1 MRVNKSFFLLLIFFV
16 VSSIAPTRRFAF
28 EYIWIFKSF
37 YLGLAGVALWK
48 LCFEKLHI
56 SKWFSGGLF
65 VFGLALIG
73 SVLNS
78 NYTVRAGSELD
89 ILLAACALSFLY
101 WTLKENSPLKR
112 IQYLGYAVVLF
123 LHFAVCLMLA
133 CHQLNCGHSYP
144 FSYLLTHYFLNA
156 TALLQFFQISELLH
170 VAHPFSYINYA
181 GLFAV
186 LVFPFLAGLVLS
198 EKSKLKR
205 SFWILGS
212 IYAGVLLVASKC
224 RGAYL
229 SFGCVLGVS
238 FILLLRAKIKLSKKL
253 RWIIGISVLSLFC
266 IVCYK
271 TPKLQ
276 SIITR
281 LASGDIKGFAS
292 TRWYAAQDGFKIFS
306 QKPLWGHGI
315 TTTPLHYLESY
326 PDVVHHCWQLH
337 VPLVQFLIEFGLIG
351 GLSFLSIIIFIL
363 YAGIRTLKSPKFPKE
378 YHYPLLGCLL
388 SCVAYLTFVSEASW
402 DMFVISSFMCL
413 VAGFIV
419 FLYVKYYD
427 FQQAKPVTIW
437 GLRGIYTLIFIVLTV
452 TSIRD
457 VFGRY
462 YFRDFLIKAQ
472 KPSFEC
478 VQSLDKALQY
488 DPHNL
493 YYLNHG
499 GYYFS
504 CKGYLKSKEL
514 MQKSADYYER
524 SLQVN
529 AHQPEVLES
538 LGALHISLKNTAQA
552 IHYFCKA
559 ITILPHHS
567 FAYVQLLDVLKHFKA
582 TELYDEWLALTTFIN
597 PKITFSQPDLLDY
610 LLDRPSIQQQCL
622 AYFSYVENHF
632 DPSLKE
638 NDSWILEQCFRMRL
652 LGFSAEKLPS
662 KSLYFDDGYS
672 NEEWESHN
680 YLYATNPNNL
690 FDTIASQPQR
700 TRHYYVPL
708 DQHSS
713 PQILLHGNGGPPLLI
728 TTLKSICLPK
738 KDLPIWINGSL
749 MKHSCE
755 LLQPLIQKTQEVFR

>member
-1 MRVNKSFFLLLIFFV
+1 MIGNKSFFLLLIFFV

-37 YLGLAGVALWK
+37 YLSLAGVALWK
-48 LCFEKLHI
+48 LCFEKLHL
-56 SKWFSGGLF
+56 SKWLSGSLL

-133 CHQLNCGHSYP
+133 CHQLNCGHTYP
-144 FSYLLTHYFLNA
+144 FSYLLTHYFFNI
-156 TALLQFFQISELLH
+156 TTLLQFIQLPKLTI
-170 VAHPFSYINYA
+170 AHPFSYINYV
-181 GLFAV
+181 GLFAALV
-186 LVFPFLAGLVLS
+186 LPFLAGLVLS

-205 SFWILGS
+205 AFWILGS
-212 IYAGVLLVASKC
+212 LYAGVLLVASKC

-238 FILLLRAKIKLSKKL
+238 FILFLRAKIKLSQKL
-253 RWIIGISVLSLFC
+253 RWIIGISALSLFC

-292 TRWYAAQDGFKIFS
+292 TRWYSAQDGFKIFA
-306 QKPLWGHGI
+306 QKPIFGHGI

-351 GLSFLSIIIFIL
+351 GLSFLSIISFIL
-363 YAGIRTLKSPKFPKE
+363 YAGIKALKSSKLPKE
-378 YHYPLLGCLL
+378 YQYPLLGCLL
-388 SCVAYLTFVSEASW
+388 SCVAYLAFVSEASW

-419 FLYVKYYD
+419 LLYIRYCD
-427 FQQAKPVTIW
+427 FQPTQSVTYW
-437 GLRGIYTLIFIVLTV
+437 GLRGVYALVFISLIITSVQDVL
-452 TSIRD
+452 
-457 VFGRY
+457 GRY
-462 YFRDFLIKAQ
+462 YFREFLIKAQ

-478 VQSLDKALQY
+478 VKSLEKALRY

-504 CKGYLKSKEL
+504 CKGFLKSKEL
-514 MQKSADYYER
+514 MQESANYYER

-552 IHYFCKA
+552 IRYFCEA
-559 ITILPHHS
+559 IDILPHHS
-567 FAYVQLLDVLKHFKA
+567 FAYVQLLDVLKHLKQKN
-582 TELYDEWLALTTFIN
+582 LYDEWFALTTFIN
-597 PKITFSQPDLLDY
+597 PKITFSQPELLDY
-610 LLDRPSIQQQCL
+610 LLDHPFVQQKCL

-632 DPSLKE
+632 DPTLKQ
-638 NDSWILEQCFRMRL
+638 NDSWILEQKFRKRL
-652 LGFSAEKLPS
+652 FGMSVGKLNL
-662 KSLYFDDGYS
+662 KNKNYFKQS
-672 NEEWESHN
+672 N
-680 YLYATNPNNL
+680 YLYATNSKTL
-690 FDTIASQPQR
+690 FDTIASQPKR
-700 TRHYYVPL
+700 IRHYYVPL

-738 KDLPIWINGSL
+738 KDLPIWINGCG
-749 MKHSCE
+749 MKHSRE